1 MTLPL
6 NCGVTLAVKV
16 TDCPKFDRFRDE
28 AKVVVV
34 VALLTT
40 WFTTF
45 EVLPMKLASPP
56 YTALMGWV
64 PAGRVEVAKL
74 AEPPLNLA
82 APNAFLL
89 STKETVS
96 PFGGQR
102 HSEGSSEGFYNAGPS
117 RLVSREWTTL

>member
-1 MTLPL
+1 
-6 NCGVTLAVKV
+6 
-16 TDCPKFDRFRDE
+16 
-28 AKVVVV
+28 
-34 VALLTT
+34 
-40 WFTTF
+40 
-45 EVLPMKLASPP
+45 MKLASPP

-64 PAGRVEVAKL
+64 PAGRVEVVKL
-74 AEPPLNLA
+74 AAPPLNVA

-102 HSEGSSEGFYNAGPS
+102 HSEGSFEGFYNSGPS